1 MRPLP
6 GDDALERSRRASFAD
21 NDPTPIRAPFQHA
34 SSQMTYF
41 VADEKTMEESQSAMP
56 NMHNVPSLHKYRESP
71 KGSTY
76 GVESIGSIG
85 TTISSSMTQASDDLE
100 ERHNWRKNNT
110 STSGMA
116 TEDRRAGT
124 RCMSPKSST
133 VSSRNASPSLPRQ
146 RRMSQQST
154 SRPLTPL
161 YYGST
166 APGSIISSPGSRR
179 DSIAGSSY
187 LDDLESQAV
196 ASSEDDLDRDVPTN
210 AADGGSPPQLVMPS
224 IQMPSR
230 RPFTEN
236 GKNLGRLKVLVA
248 GDSGVGKTSLIKA
261 IVQICEDIVHVD
273 PIPTT
278 SSSHLDLRRRNSRA
292 KSKNGVSEIPT
303 TSQVTEVFASTR
315 AYPCWWSDLDESQIL
330 RRRKSMGGSVLERN
344 LCFVDTPGY
353 GNTTSCLDAITP
365 VINYVESS
373 LSRIASPEQLS
384 DSDTISMLSGNGGFQ
399 VDVVFY
405 VIMQRLKPVDL
416 EYLSRLAP
424 LTNVIPLIAQSDTLT
439 SEQISSLKV
448 QIRSELESAGIRPF
462 NLSQFATLDSQ
473 QFPTYIPSPYAISTA
488 TTTDHETMD
497 ASLLMS
503 PDYIQP
509 LAQSELQPLIAQIFQ
524 QDTISWLRHSAAKK
538 YIDWRDNSS
547 AVSKPQSLYRPL
559 MAPPSAG
566 LTGPVGAT
574 TSYALA
580 RITDH
585 TQREERLAQIR
596 LANWAADLQRSLQ
609 NERLRYEEL
618 ARNERAVWLTER
630 LGECVADGTIVPIS
644 KSQNYTQNSHSRR
657 KNGSSSK
664 AMVRR
669 GYCGRSGRASGIMS
683 SPLNPHD
690 PLGLVQLNED
700 IKRRGWI
707 AFQVVSSVGII
718 GGLAIWLSR
727 GWKSTDSDAWLLGNI
742 GLLQWG

>member
-6 GDDALERSRRASFAD
+6 GDDVLERSRSASFAD
-21 NDPTPIRAPFQHA
+21 NDTTPIRAPYQHGCP
-34 SSQMTYF
+34 QMTYF
-41 VADEKTMEESQSAMP
+41 IADEKTVEESQSTIS
-56 NMHNVPSLHKYRESP
+56 NISKHRESP

-76 GVESIGSIG
+76 GVESLE
-85 TTISSSMTQASDDLE
+85 TTIASTTQDSDDLE
-100 ERHNWRKNNT
+100 DTVRRARHNWKKNIMT
-110 STSGMA
+110 HTGIPA
-116 TEDRRAGT
+116 EDT
-124 RCMSPKSST
+124 HNLSESLSPKSSAM
-133 VSSRNASPSLPRQ
+133 SSRNASPSLTRQ

-154 SRPLTPL
+154 SLPLTPL

-166 APGSIISSPGSRR
+166 APGSITSSPDSGRN
-179 DSIAGSSY
+179 SIAGSY
-187 LDDLESQAV
+187 MDDLESQAV
-196 ASSEDDLDRDVPTN
+196 ASSGEEDQERGVR
-210 AADGGSPPQLVMPS
+210 ADMVDSGSAPQLVMPS
-224 IQMPSR
+224 IKMPSR

-273 PIPTT
+273 PIPAT
-278 SSSHLDLRRRNSRA
+278 SSPLSELRRKNSKS
-292 KSKNGVSEIPT
+292 KSKNASSDVRT

-315 AYPCWWSDLDESQIL
+315 AYPFWWSDLDESKVL

-365 VINYVESS
+365 VLNYVESN
-373 LSRIASPEQLS
+373 LCRIASPDQLS
-384 DSDTISMLSGNGGFQ
+384 DSDAISMLSGNGGFQ

-416 EYLSRLAP
+416 EYLRRLSP

-439 SEQISSLKV
+439 PEQITSLKS
-448 QIRSELESAGIRPF
+448 QIISELERAGIRPF
-462 NLSQFATLDSQ
+462 NICQLAALDPQ
-473 QFPTYIPSPYAISTA
+473 QPSAQTSLPYAISTA
-488 TTTDHETMD
+488 TTSDHETMD

-509 LAQSELQPLIAQIFQ
+509 LAHSELQPLVAQIFQ

-538 YIDWRDNSS
+538 FIDWRDNASS
-547 AVSKPQSLYRPL
+547 ASKPQALYRPL
-559 MAPPSAG
+559 TSPSSCG
-566 LTGPVGAT
+566 LTSPIGTT

-596 LANWAADLQRSLQ
+596 LANWAADLQRSLH

-644 KSQNYTQNSHSRR
+644 QCQTYTPHSHSRR
-657 KNGSSSK
+657 KSGTFSR
-664 AMVRR
+664 AMVRH
-669 GYCGRSGRASGIMS
+669 GYGGKSGRTNGGLNTA
-683 SPLNPHD
+683 LNPHD
-690 PLGLVQLNED
+690 PLGLLQLNED
-700 IKRRGWI
+700 MKRRGWI
-707 AFQVVSSVGII
+707 ALQVVSSVGII
-718 GGLAIWLSR
+718 GGLAIWFSR
-727 GWKSTDSDAWLLGNI
+727 GWNSDSDAWLLGNI
-742 GLLQWG
+742 ELPHW